1 MPRKRNIL
9 AQRYYI
15 GVNVDS
21 DGGRT
26 YGLRSKRT
34 DSSHEK
40 DLAIFFDRN
49 FAQFVSDL
57 LNGFTEAARNK
68 RFRYRHAKGQ
78 LKPHDIQLDLATEVQ
93 RETQPDNKDSGG
105 NSPDAGQDYSPTSG
119 HGYKG
124 EGDI

>member
-15 GVNVDS
+15 GINVAS

-49 FAQFVSDL
+49 FAQFVSDM
-57 LNGFTEAARNK
+57 LNGFTEAARTD
-68 RFRYRHAKGQ
+68 RFRYRHAKGP
-78 LKPHDIQLDLATEVQ
+78 LKPADIQLELTTEVD
-93 RETQPDNKDSGG
+93 RGTDPSKPVGG
-105 NSPDAGQDYSPTSG
+105 
-119 HGYKG
+119 
-124 EGDI
+124 